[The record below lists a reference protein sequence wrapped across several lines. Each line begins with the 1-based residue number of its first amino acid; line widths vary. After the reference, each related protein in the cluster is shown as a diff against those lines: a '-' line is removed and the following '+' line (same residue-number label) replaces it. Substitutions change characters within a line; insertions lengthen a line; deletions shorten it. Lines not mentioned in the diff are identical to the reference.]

1 MFRLFSRKP
10 KYSSMVNEPLL
21 PPSASY
27 TTSTDANVN
36 QSQMEPQDNNK
47 LIQYKKHINNVEV
60 GNSDFFKNLPLY
72 RSSTISTTLG
82 RHEININKE
91 LNTDYYKLEDLL
103 KRFAVLDITVETNKW
118 IVALICVPGEVKRTL
133 GFKSQKKPNCVG
145 QIIFKNI
152 DKNYIAFMLKLNNTD
167 YFNDIILIYDC
178 LDNKVFFYKYSS
190 PINMYTKYIPG
201 LLIQTGYETLYVVDP
216 NQIEKKTTKVEWI
229 KNQDITA
236 LELIAI
242 DTLITY
248 ILVVNPKAKINPENI
263 EEIASDL
270 KEQLIKINSVETIG
284 EVVEVGGAVSKHNY
298 RVRKDAVGNR
308 KTKRRKYMNVRK
320 MKSRM
325 HNRKRNSKVSRKL
338 SNK

>member
-1 MFRLFSRKP
+1 MLKRFFSRK
-10 KYSSMVNEPLL
+10 SSSINEPLL
-21 PPSASY
+21 PHSASY

-60 GNSDFFKNLPLY
+60 GNSDFFKNLPFY
-72 RSSTISTTLG
+72 RSSTIPTTLG

-103 KRFAVLDITVETNKW
+103 ERFAVLDITVETNKW
-118 IVALICVPGEVKRTL
+118 IVALICVPGEVKRNF

-167 YFNDIILIYDC
+167 FNDRILIYD
-178 LDNKVFFYKYSS
+178 LVDKKVFFYKYSTQDV
-190 PINMYTKYIPG
+190 YTIHIQG
-201 LLIQTGYETLYVVDP
+201 LSIQTGYETLYVVDP

-242 DTLITY
+242 DALIIY
-248 ILVVNPKAKINPENI
+248 ILFANRKEKINPENI
-263 EEIASDL
+263 EQNESDL
-270 KEQLIKINSVETIG
+270 KEQLIRINRVETIG
-284 EVVEVGGAVSKHNY
+284 EVVDVGGAVSKHNY

-308 KTKRRKYMNVRK
+308 KTKRHKYKNVRK

>member
-1 MFRLFSRKP
+1 MLKRFFSRKH
-10 KYSSMVNEPLL
+10 KSSTVNEPLL

-72 RSSTISTTLG
+72 RSSAISTTLG
-82 RHEININKE
+82 GHEININKE
-91 LNTDYYKLEDLL
+91 LNTDYYKLEDFL
-103 KRFAVLDITVETNKW
+103 KKFAVLDITVETNKW
-118 IVALICVPGEVKRTL
+118 IVALICVPGEVKSTL

-167 YFNDIILIYDC
+167 YFNDRILIYDHV
-178 LDNKVFFYKYSS
+178 DNMVFFYNYSTH
-190 PINMYTKYIPG
+190 NMYTRHIQG
-201 LLIQTGYETLYVVDP
+201 LSIQTRYETLYVVDP

-242 DTLITY
+242 DALMSY
-248 ILVVNPKAKINPENI
+248 RFVVNHKEKINPENI
-263 EEIASDL
+263 KQIVSAL
-270 KEQLIKINSVETIG
+270 KEQLIQINSVETIG
-284 EVVEVGGAVSKHNY
+284 EVVDVGGAVSKHNY

-308 KTKRRKYMNVRK
+308 KTKRHKYKNVRK